1 MPFCPK
7 CKYEYRPGFSHCPDC
22 DVDLVDKLP
31 EETEKSRAGDEWI
44 DLVCIET
51 YPLDAPALTAQAAL
65 RVQGINASLQNSI
78 MSQADMFLVFADG
91 GVRLMVPRHNA
102 ARAKAI
108 LAQK

>member
-7 CKYEYRPGFSHCPDC
+7 CRYEYRPGFTRCADC

-31 EETEKSRAGDEWI
+31 EETEKPHAGDEWI
-44 DLVCIET
+44 DLICIET
-51 YPLDAPALTAQAAL
+51 YPLDAPALTAQAVL
-65 RVQGINASLQNSI
+65 RAQGINASLQNSI

-91 GVRLMVPRHNA
+91 GVRLMVPKEDA